1 MSFLSSLLISDIN
14 NLITIIGTTNVHG
27 EIDPCGWKKKPLGG
41 LARKA
46 TVLQNLIDNNE
57 HPIVLDAG
65 DLYFKKENLD
75 PGITLDA
82 AKMNADIITK
92 SFNAMGCDGFSPG
105 SKDFAAG
112 LDFLMEQYENADFKF
127 ISSNIA
133 GLDNKLLFDPY
144 IIIKRKNF
152 KIGVVGLSSSFD
164 SKEVIVLDPISTL
177 GSVIGEIENKVDLVI
192 LLFNATQQ
200 DLTKL
205 YKKNYNI
212 DMILS
217 SKGRTRSSDGGSKIP
232 TYIAGDRGK
241 ILYKFKFNLV
251 DNELPIVDLAWCE
264 NTVNRVTDRLDKMKQ
279 GDVNANLYTLY
290 KDDKKTLNRIISY
303 ETQLD
308 KANQL
313 LVNAIN
319 TLEFEKIE
327 LGKSVFDRLDIL
339 KIVDEGKLK
348 IENTLGPIPDDKGRL
363 PDHPH
368 HGHNH

>member
-1 MSFLSSLLISDIN
+1 MIKRIFILISFLCSLLISDVN

-46 TVLQNLIDNNE
+46 TVLQNLIDDNE

-92 SFNAMGCDGFSPG
+92 SFNVMGCDGFSPG

-127 ISSNIA
+127 ISSNIT

-144 IIIKRKNF
+144 AIIKRKNF

-164 SKEVIVLDPISTL
+164 SNEVIVLDPISTL

-319 TLEFEKIE
+319 TLEF
-327 LGKSVFDRLDIL
+327 
-339 KIVDEGKLK
+339 
-348 IENTLGPIPDDKGRL
+348 
-363 PDHPH
+363 
-368 HGHNH
+368 